1 MPITGTERIKGACKL
16 WEARTGPLMFYWERG
31 EGGGINSLL
40 EAVCGPEMV
49 PHATAVMSR

>member
-1 MPITGTERIKGACKL
+1 
-16 WEARTGPLMFYWERG
+16 MFYWERG